1 MNEKDLKR
9 IDAICG
15 EKPIK
20 VKEAFE
26 LQRDLSSRVVKKNGF
41 KRIKMIAG
49 ADLAILTKDKKLVC
63 GIIVFNYPDLEIIE
77 RAWSITEE
85 SFPYI
90 PGLLAF
96 REGPSI
102 IETYKKLNNKP
113 DIMMIDGQGLA
124 HPRSFGIACHI
135 GVLLDIPTI
144 GVGKKKLCGNYTEPG
159 VERGSYSFLKSAK
172 DETLG
177 VVLRTKN
184 NAKPV
189 YVSVGHKVGL
199 KTSMKIVLA
208 CYRGYRI
215 PEPTR
220 LADIFVSKIK
230 KEINPNA

>member
-1 MNEKDLKR
+1 MNKKDLKR
-9 IDAICG
+9 IDVICT
-15 EKPIK
+15 EKPLK

-26 LQRDLSSRVVKKNGF
+26 LQRDLSKRVVKKNGF
-41 KRIKMIAG
+41 KRINTIAG

-77 RAWSITEE
+77 KAWSITDE

-102 IETYKKLNNKP
+102 IETYHKLNNKP

-135 GVLLDIPTI
+135 GVLLDISTI

-159 VERGSYSFLKSAK
+159 G
-172 DETLG
+172 
-177 VVLRTKN
+177 
-184 NAKPV
+184 
-189 YVSVGHKVGL
+189 
-199 KTSMKIVLA
+199 
-208 CYRGYRI
+208 
-215 PEPTR
+215 
-220 LADIFVSKIK
+220 
-230 KEINPNA
+230 